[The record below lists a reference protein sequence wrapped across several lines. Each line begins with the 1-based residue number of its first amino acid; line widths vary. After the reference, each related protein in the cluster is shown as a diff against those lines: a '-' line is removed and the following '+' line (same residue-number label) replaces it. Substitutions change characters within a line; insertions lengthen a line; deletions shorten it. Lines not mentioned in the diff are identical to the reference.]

1 MESVLGS
8 WLVEMSTEVFGTKL
22 GVFWGMAV
30 KVCLHTSFFFH
41 SSRISIV
48 FGDQKFGMGSVN
60 TSFFTALN
68 VWVCYHRVKL
78 V

>member
-30 KVCLHTSFFFH
+30 NVCLHTSFFFTRRVFPLSLVIKSLVWEVIIPV
-41 SSRISIV
+41 SS
-48 FGDQKFGMGSVN
+48 
-60 TSFFTALN
+60 L
-68 VWVCYHRVKL
+68 L
-78 V
+78 